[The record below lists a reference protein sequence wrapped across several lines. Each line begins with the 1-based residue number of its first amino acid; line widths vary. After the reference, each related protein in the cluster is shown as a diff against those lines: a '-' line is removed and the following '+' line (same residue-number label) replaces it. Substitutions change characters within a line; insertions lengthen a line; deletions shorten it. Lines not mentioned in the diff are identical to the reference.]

1 MGNKVRGSLWWALVL
16 GGVVDFCRRL
26 GLDEVTASHW
36 FLVAWVGTIGLVLL
50 TALGV
55 SLWRQ
60 AGQSSLAQKRR
71 RIFLPKDSS
80 QHPRGNDEQ

>member
-1 MGNKVRGSLWWALVL
+1 MGNKVRRSLWWALVL

-26 GLDEVTASHW
+26 GLDEVTAGHW
-36 FLVAWVGTIGLVLL
+36 FLVAWVGTVGLVLL

-60 AGQSSLAQKRR
+60 AGRSSLAQKRR
-71 RIFLPKDSS
+71 RIFLPENNSPPPSD
-80 QHPRGNDEQ
+80 NDEQ